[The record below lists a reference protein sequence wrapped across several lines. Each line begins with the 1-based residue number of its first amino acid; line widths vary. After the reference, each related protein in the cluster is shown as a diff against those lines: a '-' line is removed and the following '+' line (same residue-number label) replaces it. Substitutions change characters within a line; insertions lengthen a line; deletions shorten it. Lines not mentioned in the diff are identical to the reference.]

1 MRRVP
6 RVPVMVATPL
16 EKELAERIA
25 ATDPRVELLFDPAL
39 LPPAR
44 YPGDHAGDPEFR
56 RDPDGESRWK
66 AMLDRAEVL
75 FGIPGDSA
83 EALAEL
89 VGGGPDSPVALR
101 WVHATSAG
109 AGEQVRRAGVGCEDL
124 ERVAVTTSSG
134 VHAVPLAEFAIL
146 GLLAIAKDLPGL
158 AAAQRAR
165 SWPTLR
171 RPLRELHGQTL
182 VLVGLGN
189 IGREVARLGK
199 ALGMRTV
206 GVRRSA
212 AGGAR
217 GTPRGSPGGSGP
229 PPFTDEVH
237 AADRLPELA
246 GRADAMV
253 VSLPLTD
260 QTAGLLDRATIELLP
275 PSCIFVNV
283 GRGGVVDE
291 AALVDALR
299 ERRIAGAVLDVFATE
314 PLPPDSPLWTLPNVL
329 VSPHAAAL
337 SEHENQRIVELFVA
351 DLRRFLAGEPL
362 ENRVE
367 PGVWY

>member
-1 MRRVP
+1 MRQ
-6 RVPVMVATPL
+6 VPVMIATPL
-16 EKELAERIA
+16 EKELAERVA
-25 ATDPRVELLFDPAL
+25 AADPRVELLFDPAL

-44 YPGDHAGDPEFR
+44 YPGDHAGDPQFR
-56 RDPDGESRWK
+56 RDPDGEARWRT
-66 AMLDRAEVL
+66 MLDRAEVL

-89 VGGGPDSPVALR
+89 LGGDHPVLR

-109 AGEQVRRAGVGCEDL
+109 AGEQVRRAGVDREAL

-134 VHAVPLAEFAIL
+134 VHAVPLAEFAVL
-146 GLLAIAKDLPGL
+146 GLLAVAKDLPGL

-165 SWPTLR
+165 SWPTVR
-171 RPLRELHGQTL
+171 RPLRELRGQTL
-182 VLVGLGN
+182 VLVGLGD

-206 GVRRSA
+206 GVRRH
-212 AGGAR
+212 AGE
-217 GTPRGSPGGSGP
+217 P
-229 PPFTDEVH
+229 PPSVDEVH

-260 QTAGLLDRATIELLP
+260 RTAGMLDRATIERLP

-283 GRGGVVDE
+283 GRGGAVDE

-337 SEHENQRIVELFVA
+337 SEHENERIVELFVA
-351 DLRRFLAGEPL
+351 NLRRFLAGEPL

>member
-1 MRRVP
+1 VPPIRV
-6 RVPVMVATPL
+6 MIATPL
-16 EKELAERIA
+16 ERELADRVA
-25 ATDPRVELLFDPAL
+25 AADPRVELLFDPAL

-44 YPGDHAGDPEFR
+44 YPGDHGGDPAFR
-56 RDPDGESRWK
+56 RDPDGEARWR

-83 EALAEL
+83 DALAEL
-89 VGGGPDSPVALR
+89 LGGKHPALR

-109 AGEQVRRAGVGCEDL
+109 AGELVRRAGLDRDAL

-134 VHAVPLAEFAIL
+134 VHAVPLAEFAVG

-158 AAAQRAR
+158 TAAQRAR
-165 SWPTLR
+165 SWPTVR
-171 RPLRELHGQTL
+171 QPLRELRGQTL
-182 VLVGLGN
+182 VLVGLGE

-206 GVRRSA
+206 GVRR
-212 AGGAR
+212 GKGA
-217 GTPRGSPGGSGP
+217 P

-237 AADRLPELA
+237 GADRLPELA

-253 VSLPLTD
+253 VSLPLTGE
-260 QTAGLLDRATIELLP
+260 TAGLLDRATIERLP
-275 PSCIFVNV
+275 PACIFVNV

-291 AALVDALR
+291 SALVDALR

-329 VSPHAAAL
+329 VSPHGAAL
-337 SEHENQRIVELFVA
+337 SEHENERIVELFVA
-351 DLRRFLAGEPL
+351 NLRRYLDGAPLA
-362 ENRVE
+362 NAVE

>member
-1 MRRVP
+1 VPPTRV
-6 RVPVMVATPL
+6 MIATPL
-16 EKELAERIA
+16 ERELAERVA
-25 ATDPRVELLFDPAL
+25 AADPRVELLFDPDL

-44 YPGDHAGDPEFR
+44 HPGDHAGDPAFR
-56 RDPDGESRWK
+56 RDADGEARWR

-83 EALAEL
+83 DALAEL
-89 VGGGPDSPVALR
+89 LGGAYPALR

-109 AGEQVRRAGVGCEDL
+109 AGELVRGAGLDRDAL
-124 ERVAVTTSSG
+124 DRVVVTTSSG
-134 VHAVPLAEFAIL
+134 VHAVPLGEFAVA
-146 GLLAIAKDLPGL
+146 GLLAVAKDLPGL

-165 SWPTLR
+165 SWPVVR
-171 RPLRELHGQTL
+171 QPPRELRGQTL
-182 VLVGLGN
+182 VLVGLGE

-206 GVRRSA
+206 GVRR
-212 AGGAR
+212 GKG
-217 GTPRGSPGGSGP
+217 PP

-237 AADRLPELA
+237 GPDRLPELA

-253 VSLPLTD
+253 VSLPLTGE
-260 QTAGLLDRATIELLP
+260 TAGLLDRATIERLP
-275 PSCIFVNV
+275 PACIFVNV

-314 PLPPDSPLWTLPNVL
+314 PLPPDHPLARLPNVTL
-329 VSPHAAAL
+329 TAHAAFATREASERLLRTAL
-337 SEHENQRIVELFVA
+337 EI
-351 DLRRFLAGEPL
+351 LAEERATG
-362 ENRVE
+362 
-367 PGVWY
+367 